1 MFRRLFTRPTKR
13 VKPAG
18 CKFVEAMEPRQMLAA
33 APIITNVIADNRGEV
48 QITASRFLRNVNKNS
63 VRFFTAG
70 ADGVIGTADDI
81 RKTDGVSVSFNAS
94 NNRLTVRGNTD
105 PNATYRIRLE
115 SSLIT
120 AGDGKRLD
128 GEFTGTFPT
137 GNGTQ
142 GGNFNFVAR
151 RDRSS
156 TPRARMTTTEGVI
169 VLSVRRD
176 VTPSHASNFL
186 DYANSGRF
194 DNTFFTRSE
203 NNPQPF
209 VIQGGSLQIT
219 GDGQEASDIVATTRF
234 DPVPDENDLPGALSN
249 TIGTLSFAKSGP
261 DTATNQLFINLADNS
276 FLDSPLRGD
285 GGFTVFAQITSGLSV
300 AQAINQLPVANLQ
313 PQIGTAA
320 GSTNTSVGNV
330 PVRDQ
335 SQAEAALNPLRD
347 LPYIRRVAG
356 VMKLGALA

>member
-1 MFRRLFTRPTKR
+1 
-13 VKPAG
+13 V
-18 CKFVEAMEPRQMLAA
+18 
-33 APIITNVIADNRGEV
+33 
-48 QITASRFLRNVNKNS
+48 
-63 VRFFTAG
+63 
-70 ADGVIGTADDI
+70 
-81 RKTDGVSVSFNAS
+81 
-94 NNRLTVRGNTD
+94 
-105 PNATYRIRLE
+105 RLE

-156 TPRARMTTTEGVI
+156 TPRVRMTTTEGVI
-169 VLSVRRD
+169 ILSMRRD
-176 VTPSHASNFL
+176 VAPAHASNFL
-186 DYANSGRF
+186 DYANSGRY
-194 DNTFFTRSE
+194 DNVFFTRSE

-219 GDGQEASDIVATTRF
+219 GDGQQAGDIIATDRF
-234 DPVPDENDLPGALSN
+234 AAVPDENDRQDALSN

-261 DTATNQLFINLADNS
+261 DTATNQFFINLADNS

-285 GGFTVFAQITSGLSV
+285 GGFTVFAEISSGLAV
-300 AQAINQLPVANLQ
+300 AQAINQLPVADLQ
-313 PQIGTAA
+313 SQIGSQA
-320 GSTNTSVGNV
+320 GSTNTSIGNV
-330 PVRDQ
+330 PVQ
-335 SQAEAALNPLRD
+335 NEAQAEAALNPFRD